1 MAEILRHYGRTMDFG
16 RIISGRLRRAGLA
29 CVCSGALAAV
39 PAAAAD
45 YQLQVSATVLP
56 SCNIEAAPL
65 AFGAFAAGADRVDA
79 ESAIRLDCTPD
90 LAFTVA
96 MDEGR
101 NGDRRMTGEGSG
113 ALLGYDLYT
122 DAARTRRWG
131 GRGTGALSAVAPGDG
146 RVEYAVYGRLDA
158 RGASADRYSDVVTIT
173 VEF

>member
-1 MAEILRHYGRTMDFG
+1 MDLG
-16 RIISGRLRRAGLA
+16 RIISGPMGWAGLA
-29 CVCSGALAAV
+29 CACCVAFGAL

-56 SCNIEAAPL
+56 SCNVEAAPL
-65 AFGAFAAGADRVDA
+65 AFGAFAAGADQVDTQ
-79 ESAIRLDCTPD
+79 SAIRLDCTPD

-101 NGDRRMTGEGSG
+101 NGNRQMTGEGSG
-113 ALLGYDLYT
+113 ALLGYDIYT

-131 GRGTGALSAVAPGDG
+131 GRGAGALSAVAPGDG

-158 RGASADRYSDVVTIT
+158 KNASADRYSDVVTVT